1 MSIKNK
7 SFMKSRIFSI
17 LFFFG
22 CMLVTAQTGSLTGSV
37 TDSNSNES
45 LPGVNVV
52 VKNTTNGTNTDFN
65 GNFSL
70 SDVSSG
76 DVIVFS
82 YIGYKTFEYTVSSS
96 FNISISLEED
106 IEALEEVVLLGYV
119 SQKASN
125 ISGAVTTVDG
135 EAVAKLKPVRVE
147 DALQGQAGINVIASG
162 APGSKPTVLIR
173 GISSYSGNDPLVI
186 VDGINLT
193 LDDMASLDPNN
204 IESISVLKDAST
216 TALYGV
222 EGGNGVILIT
232 TKGGKRNQETQFSF
246 DSSYG
251 QQSVEKTIA
260 VLNASEYAAILNE
273 GSVASGGP
281 VIFNNLLGLGSGT
294 DWQKEVLR
302 TDAPII
308 QNNFSARGGSESTS
322 YYLAAGYTQ
331 QEGILYGQDK
341 SFFDR
346 LTFTSNLDVD
356 LTDKLTARAYNT
368 YTNEKGSGLG
378 DVLFNALNMSPTTPV
393 YNADGSFGISNTI
406 TQEVK
411 NPLAQISNSYNEN
424 NVNKITGKVELEY
437 EVLNDF
443 SITGR
448 LGYNY
453 VDIKN
458 KSFSPLVYYGA
469 GHNQTNA
476 LPDGSPIVSVDPAT
490 GESTQTHN
498 RVNEGSV
505 EYFRY
510 NFEVLGNY
518 SFSIDNEHN
527 FDVFAGFSMTK
538 NTGQGLYGSAVDVP
552 FNSWKFADI
561 SSATGTQEFQTTS
574 SWNSV
579 GRKISFMARAEYDY
593 NEKYLASFTLR
604 RDGSTSFGQNNK
616 FGYFP
621 SGSLGWV
628 ISNEDFF
635 ESSAVNFLKL
645 RASYGIVGND
655 NISPQFATI
664 STFPSYSFGNNI
676 VSGSTL
682 LAIPNLDVSWEN
694 QVQANIGLDLRMFD
708 SNVSVTVDYF
718 EKSTEDLLF
727 NPTLSLY
734 LGTPVYPSANIGSTE
749 TTGIDVTVGYSNDFS
764 DNISLSTSVS
774 FTSADNMV
782 TEIANGDKY
791 IWGAGYG
798 IPYKNLTQFRQ
809 GESPGIFWGYKT
821 DGIFQN
827 QGEVDAH
834 ATQPNAQPGDIRFV
848 DVNGDGVINADDR
861 TKIGD
866 PFADYTIGWNLNLNV
881 YNFDLSVFTY
891 GSFGNDVYRAYE
903 RNLNYTNK
911 FARVLDRWTGEGT
924 SNTEPRYAFVDGNN
938 NTRASDRYVE
948 DGSFIKIK
956 NVQLG
961 YNFNLS
967 ESSYFD
973 SVRLYLQGKNL
984 LTITDYTG
992 YDPEMSGGVLGSGI
1006 DRGNYPTPRIV
1017 SVGLN
1022 VKF

>member
-1 MSIKNK
+1 M
-7 SFMKSRIFSI
+7 
-17 LFFFG
+17 
-22 CMLVTAQTGSLTGSV
+22 TAQTGSLSGSV
-37 TDSNSNES
+37 TDANTNDA
-45 LPGVNVV
+45 LPGVNVI

-70 SDVSSG
+70 NDVKSG
-76 DVIVFS
+76 DVLVFS
-82 YIGYKTFEYTVSSS
+82 YIGYQTLEYTVSSS
-96 FNISISLEED
+96 FNVSISLEED
-106 IEALEEVVLLGYV
+106 VEALEEVVLLGYV

-135 EAVAKLKPVRVE
+135 ESVAKLKPVRVE

-251 QQSVEKTIA
+251 QQSVAKTIA
-260 VLNASEYAAILNE
+260 VLNATEYAAILNE

-281 VIFNNLLGLGSGT
+281 VIFDNLLGLGSGT

-308 QNNFSARGGSESTS
+308 QNNFSARGGSESVS
-322 YYLAAGYTQ
+322 YYLATGYTS
-331 QEGILYGQDK
+331 QEGILYGEDK

-346 LTFTSNLDVD
+346 FNFTTNVDVD
-356 LTDKLTARAYNT
+356 LTDKLTARVYNT
-368 YTNEKGSGLG
+368 YSNEKGSGLG

-393 YNADGSFGISNTI
+393 YDANGNFGISNTI

-411 NPLAQISNSYNEN
+411 NPLAQISNSYNES

-437 EVLNDF
+437 DVFKDF

-453 VDIKN
+453 VDIKD

-518 SFSIDNEHN
+518 SFSVDNEHN
-527 FDVFAGFSMTK
+527 FSVFAGFSMTK

-593 NEKYLASFTLR
+593 NEKYLASFTMR
-604 RDGSTSFGQNNK
+604 RDGSTSFGENNK

-621 SGSLGWV
+621 SASLGWV
-628 ISNEDFF
+628 MSNEDFF
-635 ESSAVNFLKL
+635 ESEAVNFFKV

-664 STFPSYSFGNNI
+664 STFPKYTFGDNI
-676 VSGSTL
+676 TAGSTL

-694 QVQANIGLDLRMFD
+694 QVQMNVGFDLRMFD
-708 SNVSVTVDYF
+708 SKVSLAFDYF

-734 LGTPVYPSANIGSTE
+734 LGTPVYPAANIGSTE
-749 TTGIDVTVGYSNDFS
+749 TTGIDINLGYSNDFS
-764 DNISLSTSVS
+764 DNVSLNTSVS
-774 FTSADNMV
+774 FTTADNMV

-798 IPYKNLTQFRQ
+798 IPYKNLTQFRE

-821 DGIFQN
+821 NGIFQN

-848 DVNGDGVINADDR
+848 DVDGNGVINADDR

-866 PFADYTIGWNLNLNV
+866 PFADFTLGWNLNLNV

-924 SNTEPRYAFVDGNN
+924 SNTEPRYSFVDGNN

-961 YNFNLS
+961 YNFDLN
-967 ESSYFD
+967 ESSAFD

>member
-1 MSIKNK
+1 M
-7 SFMKSRIFSI
+7 
-17 LFFFG
+17 
-22 CMLVTAQTGSLTGSV
+22 TAQTGSLSGSV
-37 TDSNSNES
+37 TDANTNDA
-45 LPGVNVV
+45 LPGVNVI

-70 SDVSSG
+70 NDVKSG
-76 DVIVFS
+76 DVLVFS
-82 YIGYKTFEYTVSSS
+82 YIGYQTLEYTVSSS
-96 FNISISLEED
+96 FNVSISLEED
-106 IEALEEVVLLGYV
+106 VEALEEVVLLGYV

-135 EAVAKLKPVRVE
+135 ESVAKLKPVRVE

-260 VLNASEYAAILNE
+260 VLNATEYAAILNE

-308 QNNFSARGGSESTS
+308 QNNFSARGGSESVS
-322 YYLAAGYTQ
+322 YYLATGYTS
-331 QEGILYGQDK
+331 QEGILYGEDK

-346 LTFTSNLDVD
+346 FNFTTNVDVD
-356 LTDKLTARAYNT
+356 LTDKLTARVYNT
-368 YTNEKGSGLG
+368 YSNEKGSGLG

-393 YNADGSFGISNTI
+393 YDANGNFGISNTI

-411 NPLAQISNSYNEN
+411 NPLAQISNSYNES

-437 EVLNDF
+437 DVFKDF

-453 VDIKN
+453 VDIKD

-518 SFSIDNEHN
+518 SFSVDNEHN
-527 FDVFAGFSMTK
+527 FSVFAGFSMTK

-593 NEKYLASFTLR
+593 NEKYLASFTMR
-604 RDGSTSFGQNNK
+604 RDGSTSFGENNK

-621 SGSLGWV
+621 SASLGWV
-628 ISNEDFF
+628 MSNEDFF
-635 ESSAVNFLKL
+635 ESEAVNFFKV

-664 STFPSYSFGNNI
+664 STFPKYTFGDNI
-676 VSGSTL
+676 TAGSTL

-694 QVQANIGLDLRMFD
+694 QVQMNVGFDLRMFD
-708 SNVSVTVDYF
+708 SKVSLAFDYF

-734 LGTPVYPSANIGSTE
+734 LGTPVYPAANIGSTE
-749 TTGIDVTVGYSNDFS
+749 TTGIDINLGYSNDFS
-764 DNISLSTSVS
+764 DNVSLNTSVS
-774 FTSADNMV
+774 FTTADNMV

-798 IPYKNLTQFRQ
+798 IPYKNLTQFRE

-821 DGIFQN
+821 NGIFQN

-848 DVNGDGVINADDR
+848 DVDGNGVINADDR

-866 PFADYTIGWNLNLNV
+866 PFADFTLGWNLNLNV

-924 SNTEPRYAFVDGNN
+924 SNTEPRYSFVDGNN

-961 YNFNLS
+961 YNFDLN
-967 ESSYFD
+967 ESSAFD

>member
-1 MSIKNK
+1 M
-7 SFMKSRIFSI
+7 
-17 LFFFG
+17 
-22 CMLVTAQTGSLTGSV
+22 TAQTGSLSGSV
-37 TDSNSNES
+37 TDANTNDA
-45 LPGVNVV
+45 LPGVNVI

-70 SDVSSG
+70 NDVKSG
-76 DVIVFS
+76 DVLVFS
-82 YIGYKTFEYTVSSS
+82 YIGYQTLEYTVSSS
-96 FNISISLEED
+96 FNVSISLEED
-106 IEALEEVVLLGYV
+106 VEALEEVVLLGYV

-135 EAVAKLKPVRVE
+135 ESVAKLKPVRVE

-260 VLNASEYAAILNE
+260 VLNATEYAAILNE
-273 GSVASGGP
+273 GSVASGGT

-308 QNNFSARGGSESTS
+308 QNNFSARGGSESVS
-322 YYLAAGYTQ
+322 YYLATGYTS
-331 QEGILYGQDK
+331 QEGILYGEDK

-346 LTFTSNLDVD
+346 FNFTTNVDVD
-356 LTDKLTARAYNT
+356 LTDKLTARVYNT
-368 YTNEKGSGLG
+368 YSNEKGSGLG

-393 YNADGSFGISNTI
+393 YDANGNFGISNTI

-411 NPLAQISNSYNEN
+411 NPLAQISNSYNES

-437 EVLNDF
+437 DVFKDF

-453 VDIKN
+453 VDIKD

-518 SFSIDNEHN
+518 SFSVDNEHN
-527 FDVFAGFSMTK
+527 FSVFAGFSMTK

-604 RDGSTSFGQNNK
+604 RDGSTSFGENNK

-621 SGSLGWV
+621 SASLGWV
-628 ISNEDFF
+628 MSNEDFF
-635 ESSAVNFLKL
+635 ESEAVNFFKV

-664 STFPSYSFGNNI
+664 STFPKYTFGDNI
-676 VSGSTL
+676 TAGSTL

-694 QVQANIGLDLRMFD
+694 QVQMNVGFDLRMFD
-708 SNVSVTVDYF
+708 SKVSLAFDYF

-734 LGTPVYPSANIGSTE
+734 LGTPVYPAANIGSTE
-749 TTGIDVTVGYSNDFS
+749 TTGIDINLGYSNDFS
-764 DNISLSTSVS
+764 DNVSLNTSVS
-774 FTSADNMV
+774 FTTADNMV

-798 IPYKNLTQFRQ
+798 IPYKNLTQFRE

-821 DGIFQN
+821 NGIFQN

-848 DVNGDGVINADDR
+848 DVDGNGVINADDR

-866 PFADYTIGWNLNLNV
+866 PFADFTLGWNLNLNV

-961 YNFNLS
+961 YNFDLN
-967 ESSYFD
+967 ESSAFD

>member
-1 MSIKNK
+1 M
-7 SFMKSRIFSI
+7 
-17 LFFFG
+17 
-22 CMLVTAQTGSLTGSV
+22 TAQTGSLSGSV
-37 TDSNSNES
+37 TDANTNDA
-45 LPGVNVV
+45 LPGVNVI

-70 SDVSSG
+70 NDVKSG
-76 DVIVFS
+76 DVLVFS
-82 YIGYKTFEYTVSSS
+82 YIGYQTLEYTVSSS
-96 FNISISLEED
+96 FNVSISLEED
-106 IEALEEVVLLGYV
+106 VEALEEVVLLGYV

-135 EAVAKLKPVRVE
+135 ESVAKLKPVRVE

-260 VLNASEYAAILNE
+260 VLNATEYAAILNE

-281 VIFNNLLGLGSGT
+281 VIFDNLLGLGSGT

-308 QNNFSARGGSESTS
+308 QNNFSARGGSESVS
-322 YYLAAGYTQ
+322 YYLATGYTS
-331 QEGILYGQDK
+331 QEGILYGEDK

-346 LTFTSNLDVD
+346 FNFTTNVDVD
-356 LTDKLTARAYNT
+356 LTNKLTARVYNT
-368 YTNEKGSGLG
+368 YSNEKGSGLG

-393 YNADGSFGISNTI
+393 YDANGNFGISNTI

-411 NPLAQISNSYNEN
+411 NPLAQISNSYNES

-437 EVLNDF
+437 DVFKDF

-453 VDIKN
+453 VDIKD

-518 SFSIDNEHN
+518 SFSVDNEHN
-527 FDVFAGFSMTK
+527 FSVFAGFSMTK

-604 RDGSTSFGQNNK
+604 RDGSTSFGENNK

-621 SGSLGWV
+621 SASLGWV
-628 ISNEDFF
+628 MSNEDFF
-635 ESSAVNFLKL
+635 ESEAVNFFKV

-664 STFPSYSFGNNI
+664 STFPKYTFGDNI
-676 VSGSTL
+676 TAGSTL

-694 QVQANIGLDLRMFD
+694 QVQMNVGFDLRMFD
-708 SNVSVTVDYF
+708 SKVSLAFDYF

-734 LGTPVYPSANIGSTE
+734 LGTPVYPAANIGSTE
-749 TTGIDVTVGYSNDFS
+749 TTGIDINLGYSNDFS
-764 DNISLSTSVS
+764 DNVSLNTSVS
-774 FTSADNMV
+774 FTTADNMV

-798 IPYKNLTQFRQ
+798 IPYKNLTQFRE

-821 DGIFQN
+821 NGIFQN

-848 DVNGDGVINADDR
+848 DVDGNGVINADDR

-866 PFADYTIGWNLNLNV
+866 PFADFTLGWNLNLNV

-961 YNFNLS
+961 YNFDLN
-967 ESSYFD
+967 ESSAFD

>member
-1 MSIKNK
+1 M
-7 SFMKSRIFSI
+7 
-17 LFFFG
+17 
-22 CMLVTAQTGSLTGSV
+22 TAQTGSLSGSV
-37 TDSNSNES
+37 TDANTNDA
-45 LPGVNVV
+45 LPGVNVI

-70 SDVSSG
+70 NDVKSG
-76 DVIVFS
+76 DVLVFS
-82 YIGYKTFEYTVSSS
+82 YIGYQTLEYTVSSS
-96 FNISISLEED
+96 FNVSISLEED
-106 IEALEEVVLLGYV
+106 VEALEEVVLLGYV

-135 EAVAKLKPVRVE
+135 ESVAKLKPVRVE

-232 TKGGKRNQETQFSF
+232 TKSGKRNQETQFSF

-260 VLNASEYAAILNE
+260 VLNATEYAAILNE

-281 VIFNNLLGLGSGT
+281 VIFDNLLGLGSGT

-308 QNNFSARGGSESTS
+308 QNNFSARGGSESVS
-322 YYLAAGYTQ
+322 YYLATGYTS
-331 QEGILYGQDK
+331 QEGILYGEDK

-346 LTFTSNLDVD
+346 FNFTTNVDVD
-356 LTDKLTARAYNT
+356 LTDKLTARVYNT
-368 YTNEKGSGLG
+368 YSNEKGSGLG

-393 YNADGSFGISNTI
+393 YDANGNFGISNTI

-411 NPLAQISNSYNEN
+411 NPLAQISNSYNES

-437 EVLNDF
+437 DVFKDF

-453 VDIKN
+453 VDIKD

-518 SFSIDNEHN
+518 SFSVDNEHN
-527 FDVFAGFSMTK
+527 FSVFAGFSMTK

-604 RDGSTSFGQNNK
+604 RDGSTSFGENNK

-621 SGSLGWV
+621 SASLGWV
-628 ISNEDFF
+628 MSNEDFF
-635 ESSAVNFLKL
+635 ESEAVNFFKV

-664 STFPSYSFGNNI
+664 STFPKYTFGDNI
-676 VSGSTL
+676 TAGSTL

-694 QVQANIGLDLRMFD
+694 QVQMNVGFDLRMFD
-708 SNVSVTVDYF
+708 SKVSLAFDYF

-734 LGTPVYPSANIGSTE
+734 LGTPVYPAANIGSTE
-749 TTGIDVTVGYSNDFS
+749 TTGIDINLGYSNDFS
-764 DNISLSTSVS
+764 DNVSLNTSVS
-774 FTSADNMV
+774 FTTADNMV

-798 IPYKNLTQFRQ
+798 IPYKNLTQFRE

-821 DGIFQN
+821 NGIFQN

-848 DVNGDGVINADDR
+848 DVDGNGVINADDR

-866 PFADYTIGWNLNLNV
+866 PFADFTLGWNLNLNV

-961 YNFNLS
+961 YNFDLN
-967 ESSYFD
+967 ESSAFD

>member
-1 MSIKNK
+1 M
-7 SFMKSRIFSI
+7 
-17 LFFFG
+17 
-22 CMLVTAQTGSLTGSV
+22 TAQTGSLSGSV
-37 TDSNSNES
+37 TDANTNDA
-45 LPGVNVV
+45 LPGVNVI

-70 SDVSSG
+70 NDVKSG
-76 DVIVFS
+76 DVLVFS
-82 YIGYKTFEYTVSSS
+82 YIGYQTLEYTVSSS
-96 FNISISLEED
+96 FNVSISLEED
-106 IEALEEVVLLGYV
+106 VEALEEVVLLGYV

-135 EAVAKLKPVRVE
+135 ESVAKLKPVRVE

-251 QQSVEKTIA
+251 QQSVAKTIA
-260 VLNASEYAAILNE
+260 VLNATEYAAILNE

-281 VIFNNLLGLGSGT
+281 VIFDNLLGLGSGT

-308 QNNFSARGGSESTS
+308 QNNFSARGGSESVS
-322 YYLAAGYTQ
+322 YYLATGYTS
-331 QEGILYGQDK
+331 QEGILYGEDK

-346 LTFTSNLDVD
+346 FNFTTNVDVD
-356 LTDKLTARAYNT
+356 LTDKLTARVYNT
-368 YTNEKGSGLG
+368 YSNEKGSGLG

-393 YNADGSFGISNTI
+393 YDANGNFGTSNTI

-411 NPLAQISNSYNEN
+411 NPLAQISNSYNES

-437 EVLNDF
+437 DVFKDF

-453 VDIKN
+453 VDIKD

-476 LPDGSPIVSVDPAT
+476 LADGSPIVSVDPAT

-518 SFSIDNEHN
+518 SFSVDNEHN
-527 FDVFAGFSMTK
+527 FSVFAGFSMTK

-593 NEKYLASFTLR
+593 NEKYLASFTMR
-604 RDGSTSFGQNNK
+604 RDGSTSFGENNK

-621 SGSLGWV
+621 SASLGWV
-628 ISNEDFF
+628 MSNEDFF
-635 ESSAVNFLKL
+635 ESEAVNFFKV

-664 STFPSYSFGNNI
+664 STFPKYTFGDNI
-676 VSGSTL
+676 TAGSTL

-694 QVQANIGLDLRMFD
+694 QVQMNVGFDLRMFD
-708 SNVSVTVDYF
+708 SKVSLAFDYF

-734 LGTPVYPSANIGSTE
+734 LGTPVYPAANIGSTE
-749 TTGIDVTVGYSNDFS
+749 TTGIDINLGYSNDFS
-764 DNISLSTSVS
+764 ENVSLNTSVS
-774 FTSADNMV
+774 FTTADNMV

-798 IPYKNLTQFRQ
+798 IPYKNLTQFRE

-821 DGIFQN
+821 NGIFQN

-834 ATQPNAQPGDIRFV
+834 ATQQNAQPGDIRFV
-848 DVNGDGVINADDR
+848 DVDGNGVINADDR

-866 PFADYTIGWNLNLNV
+866 PFADFTLGWNLNLNV

-961 YNFNLS
+961 YNFDLN
-967 ESSYFD
+967 ESSAFD

>member
-1 MSIKNK
+1 M
-7 SFMKSRIFSI
+7 
-17 LFFFG
+17 
-22 CMLVTAQTGSLTGSV
+22 TAQTGSLSGSV
-37 TDSNSNES
+37 TDANTNDA
-45 LPGVNVV
+45 LPGVNVI

-70 SDVSSG
+70 NDVKSG
-76 DVIVFS
+76 DVLVFS
-82 YIGYKTFEYTVSSS
+82 YIGYQTLEYTVSSS
-96 FNISISLEED
+96 FNVSISLDED
-106 IEALEEVVLLGYV
+106 VEALEEVVLLGYV

-135 EAVAKLKPVRVE
+135 ESVAKLKPVRVE

-260 VLNASEYAAILNE
+260 VLNATEYAAILNE

-281 VIFNNLLGLGSGT
+281 VIFDNLLGLGSGT

-308 QNNFSARGGSESTS
+308 QNNFSARGGSESVS
-322 YYLAAGYTQ
+322 YYLATGYTS
-331 QEGILYGQDK
+331 QEGILYGEDK

-346 LTFTSNLDVD
+346 FNFTTNVDVD
-356 LTDKLTARAYNT
+356 LTDKLTARVYNT
-368 YTNEKGSGLG
+368 YSNEKGSGLG

-393 YNADGSFGISNTI
+393 YDANGNFGISNTI

-411 NPLAQISNSYNEN
+411 NPLAQISNSYNES

-437 EVLNDF
+437 DVFKDF

-453 VDIKN
+453 VDIKD

-518 SFSIDNEHN
+518 SFSVDNEHN
-527 FDVFAGFSMTK
+527 FSVFAGFSMTK

-604 RDGSTSFGQNNK
+604 RDGSTSFGENNK

-621 SGSLGWV
+621 SASLGWV
-628 ISNEDFF
+628 MSNEDFF
-635 ESSAVNFLKL
+635 ESEAVNFFKV

-664 STFPSYSFGNNI
+664 STFPKYTFGDNI
-676 VSGSTL
+676 TAGSTL

-694 QVQANIGLDLRMFD
+694 QVQMNVGFDLRMFD
-708 SNVSVTVDYF
+708 SKVSLAFDYF

-734 LGTPVYPSANIGSTE
+734 LGTPVYPAANIGSTE
-749 TTGIDVTVGYSNDFS
+749 TTGIDINLGYSNDFS
-764 DNISLSTSVS
+764 DNVSLNTSVS
-774 FTSADNMV
+774 FTTADNMV

-798 IPYKNLTQFRQ
+798 IPYKNLTQFRE

-821 DGIFQN
+821 NGIFQN

-848 DVNGDGVINADDR
+848 DVDGNGVINADDR

-866 PFADYTIGWNLNLNV
+866 PFADFTLGWNLNLNV

-961 YNFNLS
+961 YNFDLN
-967 ESSYFD
+967 ESSAFD

>member
-1 MSIKNK
+1 M
-7 SFMKSRIFSI
+7 
-17 LFFFG
+17 
-22 CMLVTAQTGSLTGSV
+22 TAQTGSLSGSV
-37 TDSNSNES
+37 TDANTNDA
-45 LPGVNVV
+45 LPGVNVI

-70 SDVSSG
+70 NDVKSG
-76 DVIVFS
+76 DVLVFS
-82 YIGYKTFEYTVSSS
+82 YIGYQTLEYTVSSS
-96 FNISISLEED
+96 FNVSISLEED
-106 IEALEEVVLLGYV
+106 VEALEEVVLLGYV

-135 EAVAKLKPVRVE
+135 ESVAKLKPVRVE

-260 VLNASEYAAILNE
+260 VLNATEYAAILNE

-281 VIFNNLLGLGSGT
+281 VIFDNLLGLGSGT

-308 QNNFSARGGSESTS
+308 QNNFSARGGSESVS
-322 YYLAAGYTQ
+322 YYLATGYTS
-331 QEGILYGQDK
+331 QEGVLYGEDK

-346 LTFTSNLDVD
+346 FNFTTNVDVD
-356 LTDKLTARAYNT
+356 LTEKLTARVYNT
-368 YTNEKGSGLG
+368 YSNEKGSGLG

-393 YNADGSFGISNTI
+393 YDANGNFGISNTI

-411 NPLAQISNSYNEN
+411 NPLAQISNSYNES

-437 EVLNDF
+437 DVFKDF

-453 VDIKN
+453 VDIKD

-518 SFSIDNEHN
+518 SFSVDNEHN
-527 FDVFAGFSMTK
+527 FSVFAGFSMTK

-593 NEKYLASFTLR
+593 NEKYLASFTMR
-604 RDGSTSFGQNNK
+604 RDGSTSFGENNK

-621 SGSLGWV
+621 SASLGWV
-628 ISNEDFF
+628 MSNEDFF
-635 ESSAVNFLKL
+635 ESEAVNFFKV

-664 STFPSYSFGNNI
+664 STFPKYTFGDNI
-676 VSGSTL
+676 TAGSTL

-694 QVQANIGLDLRMFD
+694 QVQMNVGFDLRMFD
-708 SNVSVTVDYF
+708 SKVSLAFDYF

-734 LGTPVYPSANIGSTE
+734 LGTPVYPAANIGSTE
-749 TTGIDVTVGYSNDFS
+749 TTGIDINLGYSNDFS
-764 DNISLSTSVS
+764 DNVSLSTSVS
-774 FTSADNMV
+774 FTTADNMV

-798 IPYKNLTQFRQ
+798 IPYKNLTQFRE

-821 DGIFQN
+821 NGIFQN

-848 DVNGDGVINADDR
+848 DVDGNGVINADDR

-866 PFADYTIGWNLNLNV
+866 PFADFTLGWNLNLNV

-924 SNTEPRYAFVDGNN
+924 SNTEPRYSFVDGNN

-961 YNFNLS
+961 YNFDLN
-967 ESSYFD
+967 ESSAFD

>member
-1 MSIKNK
+1 M
-7 SFMKSRIFSI
+7 
-17 LFFFG
+17 
-22 CMLVTAQTGSLTGSV
+22 TAQTGSLSGSV
-37 TDSNSNES
+37 TDANTNDA
-45 LPGVNVV
+45 LPGVNVI

-70 SDVSSG
+70 NDVKSG
-76 DVIVFS
+76 DVLVFS
-82 YIGYKTFEYTVSSS
+82 YIGYQTLEYTVSSS
-96 FNISISLEED
+96 FNVSISLEED
-106 IEALEEVVLLGYV
+106 VEALEEVVLLGYV

-135 EAVAKLKPVRVE
+135 ESVAKLKPVRVE

-260 VLNASEYAAILNE
+260 VLNATEYAAILNE

-281 VIFNNLLGLGSGT
+281 VIFDNLLGLGSGT

-308 QNNFSARGGSESTS
+308 QNNFSARGGSESVS
-322 YYLAAGYTQ
+322 YYLATGYTS
-331 QEGILYGQDK
+331 QEGILYGEDK

-346 LTFTSNLDVD
+346 FNFTTNVDVD
-356 LTDKLTARAYNT
+356 LTDKLTARVYNT
-368 YTNEKGSGLG
+368 YSNEKGSGLG

-393 YNADGSFGISNTI
+393 YDANGNFGISNTI

-411 NPLAQISNSYNEN
+411 NPLAQISNSYNES

-437 EVLNDF
+437 DVFKDF

-453 VDIKN
+453 VDIKD

-518 SFSIDNEHN
+518 SFSVDNEHN
-527 FDVFAGFSMTK
+527 FSVFAGFSMTK

-593 NEKYLASFTLR
+593 NEKYLASFTMR
-604 RDGSTSFGQNNK
+604 RDGSTSFGENNK

-621 SGSLGWV
+621 SASLGWV
-628 ISNEDFF
+628 MSNEDFF
-635 ESSAVNFLKL
+635 ESEAVNFFKV

-664 STFPSYSFGNNI
+664 STFPKYTFGDNI
-676 VSGSTL
+676 TAGSTL

-694 QVQANIGLDLRMFD
+694 QVQMNVGFDLRMFD
-708 SNVSVTVDYF
+708 SKVSLAFDYF

-734 LGTPVYPSANIGSTE
+734 LGTPVYPAANIGSTE
-749 TTGIDVTVGYSNDFS
+749 TTGIDINLGYSNDFS
-764 DNISLSTSVS
+764 DNVSLNTSVS
-774 FTSADNMV
+774 FTTADNMV

-798 IPYKNLTQFRQ
+798 IPYKNLTQFRE

-821 DGIFQN
+821 NGIFQN

-848 DVNGDGVINADDR
+848 DVDGNGVINADDR

-866 PFADYTIGWNLNLNV
+866 PFADFTLGWNLNLNV

>member
-1 MSIKNK
+1 M
-7 SFMKSRIFSI
+7 
-17 LFFFG
+17 
-22 CMLVTAQTGSLTGSV
+22 TAQSGSFSGSV
-37 TDSNSNES
+37 SDSNSNEK
-45 LPGVNVV
+45 LPGVNVI

-70 SDVSSG
+70 DGVSSG

-82 YIGYKTFEYTVSSS
+82 YVGYKTLEFTVSSS
-96 FNISISLEED
+96 FNVSISLVED
-106 IEALEEVVLLGYV
+106 VEALEEVVLLGYV

-135 EAVAKLKPVRVE
+135 ESVEKLKPVRVE
-147 DALQGQAGINVIASG
+147 DALQGQSGINVISSG

-193 LDDMASLDPNN
+193 LDDMASLDPSN
-204 IESISVLKDAST
+204 IESISILKDAST

-222 EGGNGVILIT
+222 EGGNGVVLIT
-232 TKGGKRNQETQFSF
+232 TKSGKRNQETQFSF

-260 VLNASEYAAILNE
+260 VLNATEYAAILNE

-281 VIFNNLLGLGSGT
+281 AIFTNIDLGVGT

-302 TDAPII
+302 TDAPIVV
-308 QNNFSARGGSESTS
+308 NNFSARGGSETVS
-322 YYLAAGYTQ
+322 YFLGTGYTT
-331 QEGILYGQDK
+331 QEGVLYGEDK
-341 SFFDR
+341 SFFNR
-346 LTFTSNLDVD
+346 LNFTVNIDAD
-356 LTDKLTARAYNT
+356 LSPKLTARVYNT
-368 YTNEKGSGLG
+368 YSNEKSSGLG
-378 DVLFNALNMSPTTPV
+378 DVLFNALNMSPTTPIFD
-393 YNADGSFGISNTI
+393 ADGNYGISTTI

-411 NPLAQISNSYNEN
+411 NPLAQISNTYNEGN
-424 NVNKITGKVELEY
+424 TNKITGKLELEY
-437 EVLNDF
+437 DVFNDF
-443 SITGR
+443 SITTR

-453 VDIKN
+453 VDVKG
-458 KSFSPLVYYGA
+458 KSFNPLVYYGA
-469 GHNQTNA
+469 GHNQTNSLA
-476 LPDGSPIVSVDPAT
+476 DGSPIVTVDSET
-490 GESTQTHN
+490 GETSSTHN
-498 RVNEGSV
+498 RVNESSV

-518 SFSIDNEHN
+518 SFAINNEHN
-527 FDVFAGFSMTK
+527 FNVFAGFSMTK
-538 NTGQGLYGSAVDVP
+538 NTGEGLYGSAVDVP
-552 FNSWKFADI
+552 FNSWDFADI
-561 SSATGTQEFQTTS
+561 SAATGTEELQTTQ

-579 GRKISFMARAEYDY
+579 GRKISAMARVEYDY

-621 SGSLGWV
+621 SASLGWV
-628 ISNEDFF
+628 LSNEDYFN
-635 ESSAVNFLKL
+635 SSSIDFLKL

-655 NISPQFATI
+655 NITPQFATI
-664 STFPSYSFGNNI
+664 STFPKYTFGNTI
-676 VSGSTL
+676 TAGSTL
-682 LAIPNLDVSWEN
+682 YAIPNLDVSWEN
-694 QVQANIGLDLRMFD
+694 QVQTNVGLDLRMFD
-708 SNVSVTVDYF
+708 SSLSLTVDYF

-734 LGTPVYPSANIGSTE
+734 LGTPVYPTANIGSTE
-749 TTGIDVTVGYSNDFS
+749 TTGFDISLGYSDDFG
-764 DNISLSTSVS
+764 DNVS
-774 FTSADNMV
+774 FGTSISFTTADNMV

-798 IPYKNLTQFRQ
+798 IPYKNLTQFRE

-827 QGEVDAH
+827 YSEISAH

-848 DVNGDGVINADDR
+848 DVDGNGLIDSNDR

-881 YNFDLSVFTY
+881 YNFDLNVFTY

-903 RNLNYTNK
+903 RNLSYTNK

-924 SNTEPRYAFVDGNN
+924 SNTEPRYSFVDGNN

-948 DGSFIKIK
+948 DGSFVKIK

-984 LTITDYTG
+984 FTFTDYSG

-1006 DRGNYPTPRIV
+1006 DYGNYPTPRIV

>member
-1 MSIKNK
+1 M
-7 SFMKSRIFSI
+7 
-17 LFFFG
+17 
-22 CMLVTAQTGSLTGSV
+22 TAQTGSLSGSV
-37 TDSNSNES
+37 TDANTNDA
-45 LPGVNVV
+45 LPGVNVI

-70 SDVSSG
+70 NDVKSG
-76 DVIVFS
+76 DVLVFS
-82 YIGYKTFEYTVSSS
+82 YIGYQTLEYTVSSS
-96 FNISISLEED
+96 FNVSISLEED
-106 IEALEEVVLLGYV
+106 VEALEEVVLLGYV

-135 EAVAKLKPVRVE
+135 ESVAKLKPVRVE

-260 VLNASEYAAILNE
+260 VLNATEYAAILNE

-281 VIFNNLLGLGSGT
+281 VIFDNLLGLGSGT

-308 QNNFSARGGSESTS
+308 QNNFSARGGSESVS
-322 YYLAAGYTQ
+322 YYLATGYTS
-331 QEGILYGQDK
+331 QEGILYGEDK

-346 LTFTSNLDVD
+346 FNFTTNVDID
-356 LTDKLTARAYNT
+356 LTDKLTARVYNT
-368 YTNEKGSGLG
+368 YSNEKGSGLG

-393 YNADGSFGISNTI
+393 YDANGNFGISNTI

-411 NPLAQISNSYNEN
+411 NPLAQISNSYNES

-437 EVLNDF
+437 DVFKDF

-453 VDIKN
+453 VDIKD

-518 SFSIDNEHN
+518 SFSVDNEHN
-527 FDVFAGFSMTK
+527 FSVFAGFSMTK

-604 RDGSTSFGQNNK
+604 RDGSTSFGENNK

-621 SGSLGWV
+621 SASLGWV
-628 ISNEDFF
+628 MSNEDFF
-635 ESSAVNFLKL
+635 ESEAVNFFKV

-664 STFPSYSFGNNI
+664 STFPKYTFGDNI
-676 VSGSTL
+676 TAGSTL

-694 QVQANIGLDLRMFD
+694 QVQMNVGFDLRMFD
-708 SNVSVTVDYF
+708 SKVSLAFDYF

-734 LGTPVYPSANIGSTE
+734 LGTPVYPAANIGSTE
-749 TTGIDVTVGYSNDFS
+749 TTGIDINLGYSNDFS
-764 DNISLSTSVS
+764 DNVSLNTSVS
-774 FTSADNMV
+774 FTTADNMV

-798 IPYKNLTQFRQ
+798 IPYKNLTQFRE

-821 DGIFQN
+821 NGIFQN

-848 DVNGDGVINADDR
+848 DVDGNGVINADDR

-866 PFADYTIGWNLNLNV
+866 PFADFTLGWNLNLNV

-961 YNFNLS
+961 YNFDLN
-967 ESSYFD
+967 ESSAFD

>member
-1 MSIKNK
+1 M
-7 SFMKSRIFSI
+7 
-17 LFFFG
+17 
-22 CMLVTAQTGSLTGSV
+22 TAQTGSLSGSV
-37 TDSNSNES
+37 TDANTNDA
-45 LPGVNVV
+45 LPGVNVI

-70 SDVSSG
+70 NDVKSG
-76 DVIVFS
+76 DVLVFS
-82 YIGYKTFEYTVSSS
+82 YIGYQTLEYTVSSS
-96 FNISISLEED
+96 FNVSISLEED
-106 IEALEEVVLLGYV
+106 VEALEEVVLLGYV

-135 EAVAKLKPVRVE
+135 ESVAKLKPVRVE

-260 VLNASEYAAILNE
+260 VLNATEYAAILNE

-281 VIFNNLLGLGSGT
+281 VIFDNLLGLGSGT

-308 QNNFSARGGSESTS
+308 QNNFSARGGSESVS
-322 YYLAAGYTQ
+322 YYLATGYTS
-331 QEGILYGQDK
+331 QEGILYGEDK

-346 LTFTSNLDVD
+346 FNFTTNVDVD
-356 LTDKLTARAYNT
+356 LTDKLTARVYNT
-368 YTNEKGSGLG
+368 YSNEKGSGLG

-393 YNADGSFGISNTI
+393 YDANGNFGISNTI

-411 NPLAQISNSYNEN
+411 NPLAQISNSYNES

-437 EVLNDF
+437 DVFKDF

-453 VDIKN
+453 VDIKD

-518 SFSIDNEHN
+518 SFSVDNEHN
-527 FDVFAGFSMTK
+527 FSVFAGFSMTK

-604 RDGSTSFGQNNK
+604 RDGSTSFGENNK

-621 SGSLGWV
+621 SASLGWV
-628 ISNEDFF
+628 MSNEDFF
-635 ESSAVNFLKL
+635 ESEAVNFFKV

-664 STFPSYSFGNNI
+664 STFPKYTFGDNI
-676 VSGSTL
+676 TAGSTL

-694 QVQANIGLDLRMFD
+694 QVQMNVGFDLRMFD
-708 SNVSVTVDYF
+708 SKVSLAFDYF

-734 LGTPVYPSANIGSTE
+734 LGTPVYPAANIGSTE
-749 TTGIDVTVGYSNDFS
+749 TTGIDINLGYSNDFS
-764 DNISLSTSVS
+764 DNVSLNTSVS
-774 FTSADNMV
+774 FTTADNMV

-798 IPYKNLTQFRQ
+798 IPYKNLTQFRE

-821 DGIFQN
+821 NGIFQN

-848 DVNGDGVINADDR
+848 DVDGNGVINADDR

-866 PFADYTIGWNLNLNV
+866 PFADFTLGWNLNLNV

-924 SNTEPRYAFVDGNN
+924 SNTEPRYSFVDGNN

-961 YNFNLS
+961 YNFDLN
-967 ESSYFD
+967 ESSAFD

>member
-1 MSIKNK
+1 M
-7 SFMKSRIFSI
+7 
-17 LFFFG
+17 
-22 CMLVTAQTGSLTGSV
+22 TAQTGSLSGSV
-37 TDSNSNES
+37 TDANTNDA
-45 LPGVNVV
+45 LPGVNVI

-70 SDVSSG
+70 NDVKSG
-76 DVIVFS
+76 DVLVFS
-82 YIGYKTFEYTVSSS
+82 YIGYQTLEYTVSSS
-96 FNISISLEED
+96 FNVSISLEED
-106 IEALEEVVLLGYV
+106 VEALEEVVLLGYV

-135 EAVAKLKPVRVE
+135 ESVAKLKPVRVE

-260 VLNASEYAAILNE
+260 VLNATEYAAILNE

-281 VIFNNLLGLGSGT
+281 VIFDNLLGLGSGT

-308 QNNFSARGGSESTS
+308 QNNFSARGGSESVS
-322 YYLAAGYTQ
+322 YYLATGYTS
-331 QEGILYGQDK
+331 QEGILYGEDK

-346 LTFTSNLDVD
+346 FNFTTNVDVD
-356 LTDKLTARAYNT
+356 LTDKLTARVYNT
-368 YTNEKGSGLG
+368 YSNEKGSGLG

-393 YNADGSFGISNTI
+393 YDANGNFGISNTI

-411 NPLAQISNSYNEN
+411 NPLAQISNSYNES

-437 EVLNDF
+437 DVFKDF

-453 VDIKN
+453 VDIKD

-518 SFSIDNEHN
+518 SFSVDNEHN
-527 FDVFAGFSMTK
+527 FSVFAGFSMTK

-593 NEKYLASFTLR
+593 NEKYLASFTMR
-604 RDGSTSFGQNNK
+604 RDGSTSFGENNK

-621 SGSLGWV
+621 SASLGWV
-628 ISNEDFF
+628 MSNEDFF
-635 ESSAVNFLKL
+635 ESEAVNFFKV

-664 STFPSYSFGNNI
+664 STFPKYTFGDNI
-676 VSGSTL
+676 TAGSTL

-694 QVQANIGLDLRMFD
+694 QVQMNVGFDLRMFD
-708 SNVSVTVDYF
+708 SKVSLAFDYF

-734 LGTPVYPSANIGSTE
+734 LGTPVYPAANIGSTE
-749 TTGIDVTVGYSNDFS
+749 TTGIDINLGYSNDFS
-764 DNISLSTSVS
+764 DNVSLSTSVS
-774 FTSADNMV
+774 FTTADNMV

-798 IPYKNLTQFRQ
+798 IPYKNLTQFRE

-821 DGIFQN
+821 NGIFQN

-848 DVNGDGVINADDR
+848 DVDGNGVINADDR

-866 PFADYTIGWNLNLNV
+866 PFADFTLGWNLNLNV

-924 SNTEPRYAFVDGNN
+924 SNTEPRYSFVDGNN

-961 YNFNLS
+961 YNFDLN
-967 ESSYFD
+967 ESSAFD

>member
-1 MSIKNK
+1 M
-7 SFMKSRIFSI
+7 
-17 LFFFG
+17 
-22 CMLVTAQTGSLTGSV
+22 TAQTGSLSGSV
-37 TDSNSNES
+37 TDANTNDA
-45 LPGVNVV
+45 LPGVNVI

-70 SDVSSG
+70 NDVKSG
-76 DVIVFS
+76 DVLVFS
-82 YIGYKTFEYTVSSS
+82 YIGYQTLEYTVSSS
-96 FNISISLEED
+96 FNVSISLEED
-106 IEALEEVVLLGYV
+106 VEALEEVVLLGYV

-135 EAVAKLKPVRVE
+135 ESVAKLKPVRVE

-173 GISSYSGNDPLVI
+173 GISSYTGNDPLVI

-232 TKGGKRNQETQFSF
+232 TKSGKRNQETQFSF

-260 VLNASEYAAILNE
+260 VLNATEYAAILNE

-308 QNNFSARGGSESTS
+308 QNNFSARGGSESVS
-322 YYLAAGYTQ
+322 YYLATGYTS
-331 QEGILYGQDK
+331 QEGILYGEDK

-346 LTFTSNLDVD
+346 FNFTTNVDVD
-356 LTDKLTARAYNT
+356 LTDKLTARVYNT
-368 YTNEKGSGLG
+368 YSNEKGSGLG

-393 YNADGSFGISNTI
+393 YDANGNFGTSNTI

-411 NPLAQISNSYNEN
+411 NPLAQISNSYNES

-437 EVLNDF
+437 DVFKDF

-453 VDIKN
+453 VDIKD

-476 LPDGSPIVSVDPAT
+476 LADGSPIVSVDPAT

-518 SFSIDNEHN
+518 SFSVDNEHN
-527 FDVFAGFSMTK
+527 FSVFAGFSMTK

-604 RDGSTSFGQNNK
+604 RDGSTSFGENNK

-621 SGSLGWV
+621 SASLGWV
-628 ISNEDFF
+628 MSNEDFF
-635 ESSAVNFLKL
+635 ESEAVNFFKV

-664 STFPSYSFGNNI
+664 STFPKYTFGDNI
-676 VSGSTL
+676 TAGSTL

-694 QVQANIGLDLRMFD
+694 QVQMNVGFDLRMFD
-708 SNVSVTVDYF
+708 SKVSLAFDYF

-734 LGTPVYPSANIGSTE
+734 LGTPVYPAANIGSTE
-749 TTGIDVTVGYSNDFS
+749 TTGIDINLGYSNDFS
-764 DNISLSTSVS
+764 DNVSLNTSVS
-774 FTSADNMV
+774 FTTADNMV

-798 IPYKNLTQFRQ
+798 IPYKNLTQFRE

-821 DGIFQN
+821 NGIFQN

-848 DVNGDGVINADDR
+848 DVDGNGVINADDR

-866 PFADYTIGWNLNLNV
+866 PFADFTLGWNLNLNV

-961 YNFNLS
+961 YNFDLN
-967 ESSYFD
+967 ESSAFD

>member
-1 MSIKNK
+1 M
-7 SFMKSRIFSI
+7 
-17 LFFFG
+17 
-22 CMLVTAQTGSLTGSV
+22 TAQTGSLSGSV
-37 TDSNSNES
+37 TDANTNDA
-45 LPGVNVV
+45 LPGVNVI

-70 SDVSSG
+70 NDVKSG
-76 DVIVFS
+76 DVLVFS
-82 YIGYKTFEYTVSSS
+82 YIGYQTLEYTVSSS
-96 FNISISLEED
+96 FNVSISLEED
-106 IEALEEVVLLGYV
+106 VEALEEVVLLGYV

-135 EAVAKLKPVRVE
+135 ESVAKLKPVRVE

-260 VLNASEYAAILNE
+260 VLNATEYAAILNE

-281 VIFNNLLGLGSGT
+281 VIFDNLLGLGSGT

-308 QNNFSARGGSESTS
+308 QNNFSARGGSESVS
-322 YYLAAGYTQ
+322 YYLATGYTS
-331 QEGILYGQDK
+331 QEGILYGEDK

-346 LTFTSNLDVD
+346 FNFTTNVDVD
-356 LTDKLTARAYNT
+356 LTDKLTARVYNT
-368 YTNEKGSGLG
+368 YSNEKGSGLG

-393 YNADGSFGISNTI
+393 FDANGNFGISNTI

-411 NPLAQISNSYNEN
+411 NPLAQISNSYNES

-437 EVLNDF
+437 DVFKDF

-453 VDIKN
+453 VDIKD

-518 SFSIDNEHN
+518 SFSVDNEHN
-527 FDVFAGFSMTK
+527 FSVFAGFSMTK

-604 RDGSTSFGQNNK
+604 RDGSTSFGENNK

-621 SGSLGWV
+621 SASLGWV
-628 ISNEDFF
+628 MSNEDFF
-635 ESSAVNFLKL
+635 ESEAVNFFKV

-664 STFPSYSFGNNI
+664 STFPKYTFGDNI
-676 VSGSTL
+676 TAGSTL

-694 QVQANIGLDLRMFD
+694 QVQMNVGFDLRMFD
-708 SNVSVTVDYF
+708 SKVSLAFDYF

-734 LGTPVYPSANIGSTE
+734 LGTPVYPAANIGSTE
-749 TTGIDVTVGYSNDFS
+749 TTGIDINLGYSNDFS
-764 DNISLSTSVS
+764 DNVSLNTSVS
-774 FTSADNMV
+774 FTTADNMV

-798 IPYKNLTQFRQ
+798 IPYKNLTQFRE

-821 DGIFQN
+821 NGIFQN

-848 DVNGDGVINADDR
+848 DVDGNGVINADDR

-866 PFADYTIGWNLNLNV
+866 PFADFTLGWNLNLNV

-924 SNTEPRYAFVDGNN
+924 SNTEPRYSFVDGNN

-961 YNFNLS
+961 YNFDLN
-967 ESSYFD
+967 ESSAFD

>member
-1 MSIKNK
+1 M
-7 SFMKSRIFSI
+7 
-17 LFFFG
+17 
-22 CMLVTAQTGSLTGSV
+22 TAQTGSLSGSV
-37 TDSNSNES
+37 TDANTNDA
-45 LPGVNVV
+45 LPGVNVI

-70 SDVSSG
+70 NDVKSG
-76 DVIVFS
+76 DVLVFS
-82 YIGYKTFEYTVSSS
+82 YIGYQTLEYTVSSS
-96 FNISISLEED
+96 FNVSISLEED
-106 IEALEEVVLLGYV
+106 VEALEEVVLLGYV

-135 EAVAKLKPVRVE
+135 ESVAKLKPVRVE

-260 VLNASEYAAILNE
+260 VLNATEYAAILNE

-281 VIFNNLLGLGSGT
+281 VIFDNLLGLGSGT

-308 QNNFSARGGSESTS
+308 QNNFSARGGSESVS
-322 YYLAAGYTQ
+322 YYLATGYTS
-331 QEGILYGQDK
+331 QEGILYGEDK

-346 LTFTSNLDVD
+346 FNFTTNVDVD
-356 LTDKLTARAYNT
+356 LTDKLTARVYNT
-368 YTNEKGSGLG
+368 YSNEKGSGLG

-393 YNADGSFGISNTI
+393 YDANGNFGISNTI

-411 NPLAQISNSYNEN
+411 NPLAQISNSYNES

-437 EVLNDF
+437 DVFKDF

-453 VDIKN
+453 VDIKD

-518 SFSIDNEHN
+518 SFSVDNEHN
-527 FDVFAGFSMTK
+527 FSVFAGFSMTK

-593 NEKYLASFTLR
+593 NEKYLASFTMR
-604 RDGSTSFGQNNK
+604 RDGSTSFGENNK

-621 SGSLGWV
+621 SASLGWV
-628 ISNEDFF
+628 MSNEDFF
-635 ESSAVNFLKL
+635 ESEAVNFFKV

-664 STFPSYSFGNNI
+664 STFPKYTFGDNI
-676 VSGSTL
+676 TAGSTL

-694 QVQANIGLDLRMFD
+694 QVQMNVGFDLRMFD
-708 SNVSVTVDYF
+708 SKVSLAFDYF

-734 LGTPVYPSANIGSTE
+734 LGTPVYPAANIGSTE
-749 TTGIDVTVGYSNDFS
+749 TTGIDINLGYSNDFS
-764 DNISLSTSVS
+764 DNVSLNTSVS
-774 FTSADNMV
+774 FTTADNMV

-798 IPYKNLTQFRQ
+798 IPYKNLTQFRE

-821 DGIFQN
+821 NGIFQN

-848 DVNGDGVINADDR
+848 DVDGNGVINADDR

-866 PFADYTIGWNLNLNV
+866 PFADFTLGWNLNLNV

-924 SNTEPRYAFVDGNN
+924 SNTEPRYSFVDGNN

-948 DGSFIKIK
+948 DGSFIKVK

-961 YNFNLS
+961 YNFDLN
-967 ESSYFD
+967 ESSAFD

>member
-1 MSIKNK
+1 M
-7 SFMKSRIFSI
+7 
-17 LFFFG
+17 
-22 CMLVTAQTGSLTGSV
+22 TAQTGSLSGSV
-37 TDSNSNES
+37 TDANTNDA
-45 LPGVNVV
+45 LPGVNVI

-70 SDVSSG
+70 NDVKSG
-76 DVIVFS
+76 DVLVFS
-82 YIGYKTFEYTVSSS
+82 YIGYQTLEYTVSSS
-96 FNISISLEED
+96 FNVSISLDED
-106 IEALEEVVLLGYV
+106 VEALEEVVLLGYV

-135 EAVAKLKPVRVE
+135 ESVAKLKPVRVE

-260 VLNASEYAAILNE
+260 VLNATEYAAILNE

-281 VIFNNLLGLGSGT
+281 VIFDNLLGLGSGT

-308 QNNFSARGGSESTS
+308 QNNFSARGGSESVS
-322 YYLAAGYTQ
+322 YYLATGYTS
-331 QEGILYGQDK
+331 QEGILYGEDK

-346 LTFTSNLDVD
+346 FNFTTNVDVD
-356 LTDKLTARAYNT
+356 LTDKLTARVYNT
-368 YTNEKGSGLG
+368 YSNEKGSGLG

-393 YNADGSFGISNTI
+393 YDANGNFGISNTI

-411 NPLAQISNSYNEN
+411 NPLAQISNSYNES

-437 EVLNDF
+437 DVFKDF

-453 VDIKN
+453 VDIKD

-518 SFSIDNEHN
+518 SFSVNNEHN
-527 FDVFAGFSMTK
+527 FSVFAGFSMTK

-579 GRKISFMARAEYDY
+579 GRKISFMTRAEYDY

-604 RDGSTSFGQNNK
+604 RDGSTSFGENNK

-621 SGSLGWV
+621 SASLGWV
-628 ISNEDFF
+628 MSNEDFF
-635 ESSAVNFLKL
+635 ESEAVNFFKV

-664 STFPSYSFGNNI
+664 STFPKYTFGDNI
-676 VSGSTL
+676 TAGSTL

-694 QVQANIGLDLRMFD
+694 QVQMNVGFDLRMFD
-708 SNVSVTVDYF
+708 SKVSLAFDYF

-734 LGTPVYPSANIGSTE
+734 LGTPVYPAANIGSTE
-749 TTGIDVTVGYSNDFS
+749 TTGIDINLGYSNDFS
-764 DNISLSTSVS
+764 DNVSLNTSVS
-774 FTSADNMV
+774 FTTADNMV

-798 IPYKNLTQFRQ
+798 IPYKNLTQFRE

-821 DGIFQN
+821 NGIFQN

-848 DVNGDGVINADDR
+848 DVDGNGVINADDR

-866 PFADYTIGWNLNLNV
+866 PFADFTLGWNLNLNV

-961 YNFNLS
+961 YNFDLN
-967 ESSYFD
+967 ESSAFD

>member
-1 MSIKNK
+1 M
-7 SFMKSRIFSI
+7 
-17 LFFFG
+17 
-22 CMLVTAQTGSLTGSV
+22 TAQTGSLSGSV
-37 TDSNSNES
+37 TDANTNDA
-45 LPGVNVV
+45 LPGVNVI

-70 SDVSSG
+70 NDVKSG
-76 DVIVFS
+76 DVLVFS
-82 YIGYKTFEYTVSSS
+82 YIGYQTFEYTVSSS
-96 FNISISLEED
+96 FNVSISLEED
-106 IEALEEVVLLGYV
+106 VEALEEVVLLGYV

-135 EAVAKLKPVRVE
+135 ESVAKLKPVRVE

-260 VLNASEYAAILNE
+260 VLNATEYAAILNE

-281 VIFNNLLGLGSGT
+281 VIFDNLLGLGSGT

-308 QNNFSARGGSESTS
+308 QNNFSARGGSESVS
-322 YYLAAGYTQ
+322 YYLATGYTS
-331 QEGILYGQDK
+331 QEGILYGEDK

-346 LTFTSNLDVD
+346 FNFTTNVDVD
-356 LTDKLTARAYNT
+356 LTDKLTARVYNT
-368 YTNEKGSGLG
+368 YSNEKGSGLG

-393 YNADGSFGISNTI
+393 YDANGNFGISNTI

-411 NPLAQISNSYNEN
+411 NPLAQISNSYNES

-437 EVLNDF
+437 DVFKDF

-453 VDIKN
+453 VDIKD

-518 SFSIDNEHN
+518 SFSVDNEHN
-527 FDVFAGFSMTK
+527 FSVFAGFSMTK

-593 NEKYLASFTLR
+593 NEKYLASFTMR
-604 RDGSTSFGQNNK
+604 RDGSTSFGENNK

-621 SGSLGWV
+621 SASLGWV
-628 ISNEDFF
+628 MSNEDFF
-635 ESSAVNFLKL
+635 ESEAVNFFKV

-664 STFPSYSFGNNI
+664 STFPKYTFGDNI
-676 VSGSTL
+676 TAGSTL

-694 QVQANIGLDLRMFD
+694 QVQMNVGFDLRMFD
-708 SNVSVTVDYF
+708 SKVSLAFDYF

-734 LGTPVYPSANIGSTE
+734 LGTPVYPAANIGSTE
-749 TTGIDVTVGYSNDFS
+749 TTGIDINLGYSNDFS
-764 DNISLSTSVS
+764 DNVSLNTSVS
-774 FTSADNMV
+774 FTTADNMV

-798 IPYKNLTQFRQ
+798 IPYKNLTQFRE

-821 DGIFQN
+821 NGIFQN

-848 DVNGDGVINADDR
+848 DVDGNGVINADDR

-866 PFADYTIGWNLNLNV
+866 PFADFTLGWNLNLNV

-961 YNFNLS
+961 YNFDLN
-967 ESSYFD
+967 ESSAFD

>member
-1 MSIKNK
+1 M
-7 SFMKSRIFSI
+7 
-17 LFFFG
+17 
-22 CMLVTAQTGSLTGSV
+22 TAQTGSLSGSV
-37 TDSNSNES
+37 TDANTNDA
-45 LPGVNVV
+45 LPGVNVI

-70 SDVSSG
+70 NDVKSG
-76 DVIVFS
+76 DVLVFS
-82 YIGYKTFEYTVSSS
+82 YIGYQTLEYTVSSS
-96 FNISISLEED
+96 FNVSISLEED
-106 IEALEEVVLLGYV
+106 VEALEEVVLLGYV

-135 EAVAKLKPVRVE
+135 ESVAKLKPVRVE
-147 DALQGQAGINVIASG
+147 DALQGQAGINVISSG

-260 VLNASEYAAILNE
+260 VLNATEYAAILNE

-281 VIFNNLLGLGSGT
+281 VIFDNLLGLGSGT

-308 QNNFSARGGSESTS
+308 QNNFSARGGSESVS
-322 YYLAAGYTQ
+322 YYLATGYTS
-331 QEGILYGQDK
+331 QEGILYGEDK

-346 LTFTSNLDVD
+346 FNFTTNVDVD
-356 LTDKLTARAYNT
+356 LTDKLTARVYNT
-368 YTNEKGSGLG
+368 YSNEKGSGLG

-393 YNADGSFGISNTI
+393 YDANGNFGISNTI

-411 NPLAQISNSYNEN
+411 NPLAQISNSYNES

-437 EVLNDF
+437 DVFKDF

-453 VDIKN
+453 VDIKD

-518 SFSIDNEHN
+518 SFSVDNEHN
-527 FDVFAGFSMTK
+527 FSVFAGFSMTK

-593 NEKYLASFTLR
+593 NEKYLASFTMR
-604 RDGSTSFGQNNK
+604 RDGSTSFGENNK

-621 SGSLGWV
+621 SASLGWV
-628 ISNEDFF
+628 MSNEDFF
-635 ESSAVNFLKL
+635 ESEAVNFFKV

-664 STFPSYSFGNNI
+664 STFPKYTFGDNI
-676 VSGSTL
+676 TAGSTL

-694 QVQANIGLDLRMFD
+694 QVQMNVGFDLRMFD
-708 SNVSVTVDYF
+708 SKVSLAFDYF

-734 LGTPVYPSANIGSTE
+734 LGTPVYPAANIGSTE
-749 TTGIDVTVGYSNDFS
+749 TTGIDINLGYSNDFS
-764 DNISLSTSVS
+764 DNVSLNTSVS
-774 FTSADNMV
+774 FTTADNMV

-798 IPYKNLTQFRQ
+798 IPYKNLTQFRE

-821 DGIFQN
+821 NGIFQN

-848 DVNGDGVINADDR
+848 DVDGNGVINADDR

-866 PFADYTIGWNLNLNV
+866 PFADFTLGWNLNLNV

-924 SNTEPRYAFVDGNN
+924 SNTEPRYSFVDGNN

-961 YNFNLS
+961 YNFDLN
-967 ESSYFD
+967 ESSAFD

>member
-1 MSIKNK
+1 M
-7 SFMKSRIFSI
+7 
-17 LFFFG
+17 
-22 CMLVTAQTGSLTGSV
+22 TAQTGSLSGSV
-37 TDSNSNES
+37 TDANTNDA
-45 LPGVNVV
+45 LPGVNVI

-70 SDVSSG
+70 NDVKSG
-76 DVIVFS
+76 DVLVFS
-82 YIGYKTFEYTVSSS
+82 YIGYQTLEYTVSSS
-96 FNISISLEED
+96 FNVSISLEED
-106 IEALEEVVLLGYV
+106 VEALEEVVLLGYV

-135 EAVAKLKPVRVE
+135 ESVAKLKPVRVE

-260 VLNASEYAAILNE
+260 VLNATEYAAILNE

-281 VIFNNLLGLGSGT
+281 VIFDNLLGLGSGT

-308 QNNFSARGGSESTS
+308 QNNFSARGGSESVS
-322 YYLAAGYTQ
+322 YYLATGYTS
-331 QEGILYGQDK
+331 QEGILYGEDK

-346 LTFTSNLDVD
+346 FNFTTNVDVD
-356 LTDKLTARAYNT
+356 LTDKLTARVYNT
-368 YTNEKGSGLG
+368 YSNEKGSGLG

-393 YNADGSFGISNTI
+393 YDANGNFGISNTI

-411 NPLAQISNSYNEN
+411 NPLAQISNSYNES

-437 EVLNDF
+437 DVFKDF

-453 VDIKN
+453 VDIKD

-518 SFSIDNEHN
+518 SFSVDNEHN
-527 FDVFAGFSMTK
+527 FSVFAGFSMTK

-604 RDGSTSFGQNNK
+604 RDGSTSFGENNK

-621 SGSLGWV
+621 SASLGWV
-628 ISNEDFF
+628 MSNEDFF
-635 ESSAVNFLKL
+635 ESEAVNFFKV

-664 STFPSYSFGNNI
+664 STFPKYTFGDNI
-676 VSGSTL
+676 TAGSTL

-694 QVQANIGLDLRMFD
+694 QVQMNVGFDLRMFD
-708 SNVSVTVDYF
+708 SKVSLAFDYF

-734 LGTPVYPSANIGSTE
+734 LGTPVYPAANIGSTE
-749 TTGIDVTVGYSNDFS
+749 TTGIDINLGYSNDFS
-764 DNISLSTSVS
+764 DNVSLSTSIS
-774 FTSADNMV
+774 FTTADNMV

-798 IPYKNLTQFRQ
+798 IPYKNLTQFRE

-821 DGIFQN
+821 NGIFQN

-848 DVNGDGVINADDR
+848 DVDGNGVINADDR

-866 PFADYTIGWNLNLNV
+866 PFADFTLGWNLNLNV

-924 SNTEPRYAFVDGNN
+924 SNTEPRYSFVDGNN

-961 YNFNLS
+961 YNFDLN
-967 ESSYFD
+967 ESSAFD

>member
-1 MSIKNK
+1 M
-7 SFMKSRIFSI
+7 
-17 LFFFG
+17 
-22 CMLVTAQTGSLTGSV
+22 TAQTGSLSGSV
-37 TDSNSNES
+37 TDANTNDA
-45 LPGVNVV
+45 LPGVNVI

-70 SDVSSG
+70 NDVKSG
-76 DVIVFS
+76 DVLVFS
-82 YIGYKTFEYTVSSS
+82 YIGYQTLEYTVSSS
-96 FNISISLEED
+96 FNVSISLEED
-106 IEALEEVVLLGYV
+106 VEALEEVVLLGYV

-135 EAVAKLKPVRVE
+135 ESVAKLKPVRVE

-260 VLNASEYAAILNE
+260 VLNATEYAAILNE

-308 QNNFSARGGSESTS
+308 QNNFSARGGSESVS
-322 YYLAAGYTQ
+322 YYLATGYTS
-331 QEGILYGQDK
+331 QEGILYGEDK

-346 LTFTSNLDVD
+346 FNFTTNVDVD
-356 LTDKLTARAYNT
+356 LTDKLTARVYNT
-368 YTNEKGSGLG
+368 YSNEKGSGLG

-393 YNADGSFGISNTI
+393 YDANGNFGISNTI

-411 NPLAQISNSYNEN
+411 NPLAQISNSYNES

-437 EVLNDF
+437 DVFKDF

-453 VDIKN
+453 VDIKD

-518 SFSIDNEHN
+518 SFSVDNEHN
-527 FDVFAGFSMTK
+527 FSVFAGFSMTK

-593 NEKYLASFTLR
+593 NEKYLASFTMR
-604 RDGSTSFGQNNK
+604 RDGSTSFGENNK

-621 SGSLGWV
+621 SASLGWV
-628 ISNEDFF
+628 MSNEDFF
-635 ESSAVNFLKL
+635 ESEAVNFFKV

-664 STFPSYSFGNNI
+664 STFPKYTFGDNI
-676 VSGSTL
+676 TAGSTL

-694 QVQANIGLDLRMFD
+694 QVQMNVGFDLRMFD
-708 SNVSVTVDYF
+708 SKVSLAFDYF

-734 LGTPVYPSANIGSTE
+734 LGTPVYPAANIGSTE
-749 TTGIDVTVGYSNDFS
+749 TTGIDINLGYSNDFS
-764 DNISLSTSVS
+764 DNVSLSTSVS
-774 FTSADNMV
+774 FTTADNMV

-798 IPYKNLTQFRQ
+798 IPYKNLTQFRE

-821 DGIFQN
+821 NGIFQN

-848 DVNGDGVINADDR
+848 DVDGNGVINADDR

-866 PFADYTIGWNLNLNV
+866 PFADFTLGWNLNLNV

-924 SNTEPRYAFVDGNN
+924 SNTEPRYSFVDGNN

-961 YNFNLS
+961 YNFDLN
-967 ESSYFD
+967 ESSAFD

>member
-1 MSIKNK
+1 M
-7 SFMKSRIFSI
+7 
-17 LFFFG
+17 
-22 CMLVTAQTGSLTGSV
+22 TAQTGSLSGSV
-37 TDSNSNES
+37 TDANTNDA
-45 LPGVNVV
+45 LPGVNVI

-70 SDVSSG
+70 NDVKSG
-76 DVIVFS
+76 DVLVFS
-82 YIGYKTFEYTVSSS
+82 YIGYQTLEYTVSSS
-96 FNISISLEED
+96 FNVSISLEED
-106 IEALEEVVLLGYV
+106 VEALEEVVLLGYV

-135 EAVAKLKPVRVE
+135 ESVAKLKPVRVE

-260 VLNASEYAAILNE
+260 VLNATEYAAILNE

-281 VIFNNLLGLGSGT
+281 VIFDNLLGLGSGT

-308 QNNFSARGGSESTS
+308 QNNFSARGGSESVS
-322 YYLAAGYTQ
+322 YYLATGYTS
-331 QEGILYGQDK
+331 QEGILYGEDK

-346 LTFTSNLDVD
+346 FNFTTNVDVD
-356 LTDKLTARAYNT
+356 LTDKLTARVYNT
-368 YTNEKGSGLG
+368 YSNEKGSGLG

-393 YNADGSFGISNTI
+393 YDANGNFGISNTI

-411 NPLAQISNSYNEN
+411 NPLAQISNSYNES

-437 EVLNDF
+437 DVFKDF

-453 VDIKN
+453 VDIKD

-518 SFSIDNEHN
+518 SFSVDNEHN
-527 FDVFAGFSMTK
+527 FSVFAGFSMTK

-604 RDGSTSFGQNNK
+604 RDGSTSFGENNK

-621 SGSLGWV
+621 SASLGWV
-628 ISNEDFF
+628 MSNEDFF
-635 ESSAVNFLKL
+635 ESEAVNFFKV

-664 STFPSYSFGNNI
+664 STFPKYTFGDNI
-676 VSGSTL
+676 TAGSTL

-694 QVQANIGLDLRMFD
+694 QVQMNVGFDLRMFD
-708 SNVSVTVDYF
+708 SKVSLAFDYF

-734 LGTPVYPSANIGSTE
+734 LGTPVYPAANIGSTE
-749 TTGIDVTVGYSNDFS
+749 TTGIDINLGYSNDFS
-764 DNISLSTSVS
+764 DNVSLNTSVS
-774 FTSADNMV
+774 FTTADNMV

-798 IPYKNLTQFRQ
+798 IPYKNLTQFRE

-821 DGIFQN
+821 NGIFQN

-961 YNFNLS
+961 YNFDLN
-967 ESSYFD
+967 ESSAFD

>member
-1 MSIKNK
+1 M
-7 SFMKSRIFSI
+7 
-17 LFFFG
+17 
-22 CMLVTAQTGSLTGSV
+22 TAQTGSLSGSV
-37 TDSNSNES
+37 TDANTNDA
-45 LPGVNVV
+45 LPGVNVI

-70 SDVSSG
+70 NDVKSG
-76 DVIVFS
+76 DVLVFS
-82 YIGYKTFEYTVSSS
+82 YIGYQTLEYTVSSS
-96 FNISISLEED
+96 FNVSISLEED
-106 IEALEEVVLLGYV
+106 VEALEEVVLLGYV

-135 EAVAKLKPVRVE
+135 ESVAKLKPVRVE

-232 TKGGKRNQETQFSF
+232 TKSGKRNQETQFSF

-260 VLNASEYAAILNE
+260 VLNATEYAAILNE

-308 QNNFSARGGSESTS
+308 QNNFSARGGSESVS
-322 YYLAAGYTQ
+322 YYLATGYTS
-331 QEGILYGQDK
+331 QEGILYGEDK

-346 LTFTSNLDVD
+346 FNFTTNVDVD
-356 LTDKLTARAYNT
+356 LTDKLTARVYNT
-368 YTNEKGSGLG
+368 YSNEKGSGLG

-393 YNADGSFGISNTI
+393 YDANGNFGTSNTI

-411 NPLAQISNSYNEN
+411 NPLAQISNSYNES

-437 EVLNDF
+437 DVFKDF

-453 VDIKN
+453 VDIKD

-476 LPDGSPIVSVDPAT
+476 LADGSPIVSVDPAT

-518 SFSIDNEHN
+518 SFSVDNEHN
-527 FDVFAGFSMTK
+527 FSVFAGFSMTK

-593 NEKYLASFTLR
+593 NEKYLASFTMR
-604 RDGSTSFGQNNK
+604 RDGSTSFGENNK

-621 SGSLGWV
+621 SASLGWV
-628 ISNEDFF
+628 MSNEDFF
-635 ESSAVNFLKL
+635 ESEAVNFFKV

-664 STFPSYSFGNNI
+664 STFPKYTFGDNI
-676 VSGSTL
+676 TAGSTL

-694 QVQANIGLDLRMFD
+694 QVQMNVGFDLRMFD
-708 SNVSVTVDYF
+708 SKVSLAFDYF

-734 LGTPVYPSANIGSTE
+734 LGTPVYPAANIGSTE
-749 TTGIDVTVGYSNDFS
+749 TTGIDINLGYSNDFS
-764 DNISLSTSVS
+764 ENVSLNTSVS
-774 FTSADNMV
+774 FTTADNMV

-798 IPYKNLTQFRQ
+798 IPYKNLTQFRE

-821 DGIFQN
+821 NGIFQN

-834 ATQPNAQPGDIRFV
+834 ATQQNAQPGDIRFV
-848 DVNGDGVINADDR
+848 DVDGNGVINADDR

-866 PFADYTIGWNLNLNV
+866 PFADFTLGWNLNLNV

-961 YNFNLS
+961 YNFDLN
-967 ESSYFD
+967 ESSAFD

>member
-1 MSIKNK
+1 M
-7 SFMKSRIFSI
+7 
-17 LFFFG
+17 
-22 CMLVTAQTGSLTGSV
+22 TAQTGSLSGSV
-37 TDSNSNES
+37 TDANTNDA
-45 LPGVNVV
+45 LPGVNVI

-70 SDVSSG
+70 NDVKSG
-76 DVIVFS
+76 DVLVFS
-82 YIGYKTFEYTVSSS
+82 YIGYQTLEYTVSSS
-96 FNISISLEED
+96 FNVSISLEED
-106 IEALEEVVLLGYV
+106 VEALEEVVLLGYV

-135 EAVAKLKPVRVE
+135 ESVAKLKPVRVE

-232 TKGGKRNQETQFSF
+232 TKSGKRNQETQFSF

-251 QQSVEKTIA
+251 QQSVAKTIA
-260 VLNASEYAAILNE
+260 VLNATEYAAILNE

-281 VIFNNLLGLGSGT
+281 VIFDNLLGLGSGT

-308 QNNFSARGGSESTS
+308 QNNFSARGGSESVS
-322 YYLAAGYTQ
+322 YYLATGYTS
-331 QEGILYGQDK
+331 QEGILYGEDK

-346 LTFTSNLDVD
+346 FNFTTNVDVD
-356 LTDKLTARAYNT
+356 LTDKLTARVYNT
-368 YTNEKGSGLG
+368 YSNEKGSGLG

-393 YNADGSFGISNTI
+393 YDANGNFGTSNTI

-411 NPLAQISNSYNEN
+411 NPLAQISNSYNES

-437 EVLNDF
+437 DVFKDF

-453 VDIKN
+453 VDIKD

-476 LPDGSPIVSVDPAT
+476 LADGSPIVSVDPAT

-518 SFSIDNEHN
+518 SFSVDNEHN
-527 FDVFAGFSMTK
+527 FSVFAGFSMTK

-593 NEKYLASFTLR
+593 NEKYLASFTMR
-604 RDGSTSFGQNNK
+604 RDGSTSFGENNK

-621 SGSLGWV
+621 SASLGWV
-628 ISNEDFF
+628 MSNEDFF
-635 ESSAVNFLKL
+635 ESEAVNFFKV

-664 STFPSYSFGNNI
+664 STFPKYTFGDNI
-676 VSGSTL
+676 TAGSTL

-694 QVQANIGLDLRMFD
+694 QVQMNVGFDLRMFD
-708 SNVSVTVDYF
+708 SKVSLAFDYF

-734 LGTPVYPSANIGSTE
+734 LGTPVYPAANIGSTE
-749 TTGIDVTVGYSNDFS
+749 TTGIDINLGYSNDFS
-764 DNISLSTSVS
+764 ENVSLNTSVS
-774 FTSADNMV
+774 FTTADNMV

-798 IPYKNLTQFRQ
+798 IPYKNLTQFRE

-821 DGIFQN
+821 NGIFQN

-834 ATQPNAQPGDIRFV
+834 ATQQNAQPGDIRFV
-848 DVNGDGVINADDR
+848 DVDGNGVINADDR

-866 PFADYTIGWNLNLNV
+866 PFADFTLGWNLNLNV

-961 YNFNLS
+961 YNFDLN
-967 ESSYFD
+967 ESSAFD

>member
-1 MSIKNK
+1 M
-7 SFMKSRIFSI
+7 
-17 LFFFG
+17 
-22 CMLVTAQTGSLTGSV
+22 TAQTGSLSGSV
-37 TDSNSNES
+37 TDANTNDA
-45 LPGVNVV
+45 LPGVNVI

-70 SDVSSG
+70 NDVKSG
-76 DVIVFS
+76 DVLVFS
-82 YIGYKTFEYTVSSS
+82 YIGYQTLEYTVSSS
-96 FNISISLEED
+96 FNVSISLEED
-106 IEALEEVVLLGYV
+106 VEALEEVVLLGYV

-135 EAVAKLKPVRVE
+135 ESVAKLKPVRVE

-251 QQSVEKTIA
+251 QQSVAKTIA
-260 VLNASEYAAILNE
+260 VLNATEYAAILNE

-281 VIFNNLLGLGSGT
+281 VIFDNLLGLGSGT

-308 QNNFSARGGSESTS
+308 QNNFSARGGSESVS
-322 YYLAAGYTQ
+322 YYLATGYTS
-331 QEGILYGQDK
+331 QEGILYGEDK

-346 LTFTSNLDVD
+346 FNFTTNVDVD
-356 LTDKLTARAYNT
+356 LTDKLTARVYNT
-368 YTNEKGSGLG
+368 YSNEKGSGLG

-393 YNADGSFGISNTI
+393 YDANGNFGISNTI

-411 NPLAQISNSYNEN
+411 NPLAQISNSYNES

-437 EVLNDF
+437 DVFKDF

-453 VDIKN
+453 VDIKD

-518 SFSIDNEHN
+518 SFSVDNEHN
-527 FDVFAGFSMTK
+527 FSVFAGFSMTK

-593 NEKYLASFTLR
+593 NEKYLASFTMR
-604 RDGSTSFGQNNK
+604 RDGSTSFGENNK

-621 SGSLGWV
+621 SASLGWV
-628 ISNEDFF
+628 MSNEDFF
-635 ESSAVNFLKL
+635 ESEAVNFFKV

-664 STFPSYSFGNNI
+664 STFPKYTFGDNI
-676 VSGSTL
+676 TAGSTL

-694 QVQANIGLDLRMFD
+694 QVQMNVGFDLRMFD
-708 SNVSVTVDYF
+708 SKVSLAFDYF

-734 LGTPVYPSANIGSTE
+734 LGTPVYPAANIGSTE
-749 TTGIDVTVGYSNDFS
+749 TTGIDINLGYSNDFS
-764 DNISLSTSVS
+764 DNVSLNTSVS
-774 FTSADNMV
+774 FTTADNMV

-798 IPYKNLTQFRQ
+798 IPYKNLTQFRE

-821 DGIFQN
+821 NGIFQN

-848 DVNGDGVINADDR
+848 DVDGNGVINADDR

-866 PFADYTIGWNLNLNV
+866 PFADFTLGWNLNLNV

>member
-1 MSIKNK
+1 
-7 SFMKSRIFSI
+7 MKSRILSI
-17 LFFFG
+17 LFLFG
-22 CMLVTAQTGSLTGSV
+22 CIFMTAQTGSLSGSV
-37 TDSNSNES
+37 TDANTNDA
-45 LPGVNVV
+45 LPGVNVI

-70 SDVSSG
+70 NDVKSG
-76 DVIVFS
+76 DVLVFS
-82 YIGYKTFEYTVSSS
+82 YIGYQTLEYTVSSS
-96 FNISISLEED
+96 FNVSISLEED
-106 IEALEEVVLLGYV
+106 VEALEEVVLLGYV

-135 EAVAKLKPVRVE
+135 ESVAKLKPVRVE

-260 VLNASEYAAILNE
+260 VLNATEYAAILNE

-281 VIFNNLLGLGSGT
+281 VIFDNLLGLGSGT

-308 QNNFSARGGSESTS
+308 QNNFSARGGSESVS
-322 YYLAAGYTQ
+322 YYLATGYTS
-331 QEGILYGQDK
+331 QEGILYGEDK

-346 LTFTSNLDVD
+346 FNFTTNVDVD
-356 LTDKLTARAYNT
+356 LTDKLTARVYNT
-368 YTNEKGSGLG
+368 YSNEKGSGLG

-393 YNADGSFGISNTI
+393 YDANGNFGISNTI

-411 NPLAQISNSYNEN
+411 NPLAQISNSYNES

-437 EVLNDF
+437 DVFKDF

-453 VDIKN
+453 VDIKD

-518 SFSIDNEHN
+518 SFSVDNEHN
-527 FDVFAGFSMTK
+527 FSVFAGFSMTK

-593 NEKYLASFTLR
+593 NEKYLASFTMR
-604 RDGSTSFGQNNK
+604 RDGSTSFGENNK

-621 SGSLGWV
+621 SASLGWV
-628 ISNEDFF
+628 MSNEDFF
-635 ESSAVNFLKL
+635 ESEAVNFFKV

-664 STFPSYSFGNNI
+664 STFPKYTFGDNI
-676 VSGSTL
+676 TAGSTL

-694 QVQANIGLDLRMFD
+694 QVQMNVGFDLRMFD
-708 SNVSVTVDYF
+708 SKVSLAFDYF

-734 LGTPVYPSANIGSTE
+734 LGTPVYPAANIGSTE
-749 TTGIDVTVGYSNDFS
+749 TTGIDINLGYSNDFS
-764 DNISLSTSVS
+764 DNVSLNTSVS
-774 FTSADNMV
+774 FTTADNMV

-798 IPYKNLTQFRQ
+798 IPYKNLTQFRE

-821 DGIFQN
+821 NGIFQN

-848 DVNGDGVINADDR
+848 DVDGNGVINADDR

-866 PFADYTIGWNLNLNV
+866 PFADFTLGWNLNLNV

-961 YNFNLS
+961 YNFDLN
-967 ESSYFD
+967 ESSAFD

>member
-1 MSIKNK
+1 M
-7 SFMKSRIFSI
+7 
-17 LFFFG
+17 
-22 CMLVTAQTGSLTGSV
+22 TAQTGSLTGSV
-37 TDSNSNES
+37 TDANSNEL

-52 VKNTTNGTNTDFN
+52 VKNTNNGTNTDFN

-106 IEALEEVVLLGYV
+106 VEALEEVVLLGYV

-135 EAVAKLKPVRVE
+135 ETVAKLKPVRVE

-186 VDGINLT
+186 VDGINLS

-260 VLNASEYAAILNE
+260 VLNATEYAAILNE
-273 GSVASGGP
+273 GSVASGGQ

-322 YYLAAGYTQ
+322 YYLAAGYIQ
-331 QEGILYGQDK
+331 QEGILYGKDK

-368 YTNEKGSGLG
+368 YSNEKGSGLG
-378 DVLFNALNMSPTTPV
+378 DILFNALNMSPTTPIYDV
-393 YNADGSFGISNTI
+393 RGNFATSNTI
-406 TQEVK
+406 TQEIK

-424 NVNKITGKVELEY
+424 NVNKITGKIELEY
-437 EVLNDF
+437 EVLKDF
-443 SITGR
+443 SVTGR

-476 LPDGSPIVSVDPAT
+476 LPDGSPIVSVDPVT
-490 GESTQTHN
+490 GETTQTHN

-518 SFSIDNEHN
+518 SFSIDNENN
-527 FDVFAGFSMTK
+527 FNVFAGFSMTK

-664 STFPSYSFGNNI
+664 STFPSYSFGDNI
-676 VSGSTL
+676 LSGSTL
-682 LAIPNLDVSWEN
+682 QAIPNLDVSWEN
-694 QVQANIGLDLRMFD
+694 QVQANIGIDLRMFD
-708 SNVSVTVDYF
+708 SNVSFTIDYF

-764 DNISLSTSVS
+764 DDVSFSTSVS

-798 IPYKNLTQFRQ
+798 IPYKNLTQFRE

-827 QGEVDAH
+827 QGEVDGH
-834 ATQPNAQPGDIRFV
+834 ASQPNAQPGDIRFV
-848 DVNGDGVINADDR
+848 DVDGNGVINSDDR

-984 LTITDYTG
+984 LTMTDYTG

>member
-1 MSIKNK
+1 M
-7 SFMKSRIFSI
+7 
-17 LFFFG
+17 
-22 CMLVTAQTGSLTGSV
+22 TAQTGSLSGSV
-37 TDSNSNES
+37 TDANTNDA
-45 LPGVNVV
+45 LPGVNVI

-70 SDVSSG
+70 NDVKSG
-76 DVIVFS
+76 DVLVFS
-82 YIGYKTFEYTVSSS
+82 YIGYQTFEYTVSSS
-96 FNISISLEED
+96 FNVSISLEED
-106 IEALEEVVLLGYV
+106 VEALEEVVLLGYV

-135 EAVAKLKPVRVE
+135 ESVAKLKPVRVE
-147 DALQGQAGINVIASG
+147 DALQGQSGINVIASG

-260 VLNASEYAAILNE
+260 VLNATEYAAILNE

-281 VIFNNLLGLGSGT
+281 VIFDNLLGLGSGT

-308 QNNFSARGGSESTS
+308 QNNFSARGGSESVS
-322 YYLAAGYTQ
+322 YYLATGYTS
-331 QEGILYGQDK
+331 QEGILYGEDK

-346 LTFTSNLDVD
+346 FNFTTNVDVD
-356 LTDKLTARAYNT
+356 LTDKLTARVYNT
-368 YTNEKGSGLG
+368 YSNEKGSGLG

-393 YNADGSFGISNTI
+393 YDANGNFGISNTI

-411 NPLAQISNSYNEN
+411 NPLAQISNSYNES

-437 EVLNDF
+437 DVFKDF

-453 VDIKN
+453 VDIKD

-518 SFSIDNEHN
+518 SFSVDNENN
-527 FDVFAGFSMTK
+527 FSVFAGFSMTK

-593 NEKYLASFTLR
+593 NEKYLASFTMR
-604 RDGSTSFGQNNK
+604 RDGSTSFGENNK

-621 SGSLGWV
+621 SASLGWV
-628 ISNEDFF
+628 MSNEDFF
-635 ESSAVNFLKL
+635 ESEAVNFFKV

-664 STFPSYSFGNNI
+664 STFPKYTFGDNI
-676 VSGSTL
+676 TAGSTL

-694 QVQANIGLDLRMFD
+694 QVQMNVGFDLRMFD
-708 SNVSVTVDYF
+708 SKVSLAFDYF

-734 LGTPVYPSANIGSTE
+734 LGTPVYPAANIGSTE
-749 TTGIDVTVGYSNDFS
+749 TTGIDINLGYSNDFS
-764 DNISLSTSVS
+764 DNVSLNTKCK
-774 FTSADNMV
+774 FTTADNMV

-798 IPYKNLTQFRQ
+798 IPYKNLTQFRE

-821 DGIFQN
+821 NGIFQN

-848 DVNGDGVINADDR
+848 DVDGNGVINADDR

-866 PFADYTIGWNLNLNV
+866 PFADFTLGWNLNLNV

-924 SNTEPRYAFVDGNN
+924 SNTEPRYSFVDGNN

-961 YNFNLS
+961 YNFDLN
-967 ESSYFD
+967 ESSAFD

>member
-1 MSIKNK
+1 M
-7 SFMKSRIFSI
+7 
-17 LFFFG
+17 
-22 CMLVTAQTGSLTGSV
+22 TAQTGSLSGSV
-37 TDSNSNES
+37 TDANTNDA
-45 LPGVNVV
+45 LPGVNVI

-70 SDVSSG
+70 NDVKSG
-76 DVIVFS
+76 DVLVFS
-82 YIGYKTFEYTVSSS
+82 YIGYQTLEYTVSSS
-96 FNISISLEED
+96 FNVSISLEED
-106 IEALEEVVLLGYV
+106 VEALEEVVLLGYV

-135 EAVAKLKPVRVE
+135 ESVAKLKPVRVE

-260 VLNASEYAAILNE
+260 VLNATEYAAILNE

-281 VIFNNLLGLGSGT
+281 VIFDNLLGLGSGT

-308 QNNFSARGGSESTS
+308 QNNFSARGGSESVS
-322 YYLAAGYTQ
+322 YYLATGYTS
-331 QEGILYGQDK
+331 QEGILYGEDK

-346 LTFTSNLDVD
+346 FNFTTNVDVD
-356 LTDKLTARAYNT
+356 LTDKLTARVYNT
-368 YTNEKGSGLG
+368 YSNEKGSGLG

-393 YNADGSFGISNTI
+393 YDANGNFGISNTI

-411 NPLAQISNSYNEN
+411 NPLAQISNSYNES

-437 EVLNDF
+437 DVFKDF

-453 VDIKN
+453 VDIKD

-518 SFSIDNEHN
+518 SFSVDNEHN
-527 FDVFAGFSMTK
+527 FSVFAGFSMTK

-593 NEKYLASFTLR
+593 NEKYLASFTMR
-604 RDGSTSFGQNNK
+604 RDGSTSFGENNK

-621 SGSLGWV
+621 SASLGWV
-628 ISNEDFF
+628 MSNEDFF
-635 ESSAVNFLKL
+635 ESEAVNFFKV

-664 STFPSYSFGNNI
+664 STFPKYTFGDNI
-676 VSGSTL
+676 TACSTL

-694 QVQANIGLDLRMFD
+694 QVQMNVGFDLRMFD
-708 SNVSVTVDYF
+708 SKVSLAFDYF

-734 LGTPVYPSANIGSTE
+734 LGTPVYPAANIGSTE
-749 TTGIDVTVGYSNDFS
+749 TTGIDINLGYSNDFS
-764 DNISLSTSVS
+764 DNVSLNTSVS
-774 FTSADNMV
+774 FTTADNMV

-798 IPYKNLTQFRQ
+798 IPYKNLTQFRE

-821 DGIFQN
+821 NGIFQN

-848 DVNGDGVINADDR
+848 DVDGNGVINADDR

-866 PFADYTIGWNLNLNV
+866 PFADFTLGWNLNLNV

-924 SNTEPRYAFVDGNN
+924 SNTEPRYSFVDGNN

-961 YNFNLS
+961 YNFDLN
-967 ESSYFD
+967 ESSAFD

>member
-1 MSIKNK
+1 M
-7 SFMKSRIFSI
+7 
-17 LFFFG
+17 
-22 CMLVTAQTGSLTGSV
+22 TAQTGSLSGSV
-37 TDSNSNES
+37 TDANTNDA
-45 LPGVNVV
+45 LPGVNVI

-70 SDVSSG
+70 NDVKSG
-76 DVIVFS
+76 DVLVFS
-82 YIGYKTFEYTVSSS
+82 YIGYQTLEYTVSSS
-96 FNISISLEED
+96 FNVSISLEED
-106 IEALEEVVLLGYV
+106 VEALEEVVLLGYV

-135 EAVAKLKPVRVE
+135 ESVAKLKPVRVE

-251 QQSVEKTIA
+251 QQSVAKTIA
-260 VLNASEYAAILNE
+260 VLNATEYAAILNE

-281 VIFNNLLGLGSGT
+281 VIFDNLLGLGSGT

-308 QNNFSARGGSESTS
+308 QNNFSARGGSESVS
-322 YYLAAGYTQ
+322 YYLATGYTS
-331 QEGILYGQDK
+331 QEGILYGEDK

-346 LTFTSNLDVD
+346 FNFTTNVDVD
-356 LTDKLTARAYNT
+356 LTDKLTARVYNT
-368 YTNEKGSGLG
+368 YSNEKGSGLG

-393 YNADGSFGISNTI
+393 YDANGNFGISNTI

-411 NPLAQISNSYNEN
+411 NPLAQISNSYNES

-437 EVLNDF
+437 DVFKDF

-453 VDIKN
+453 VDIKD

-518 SFSIDNEHN
+518 SFSVDNEHN
-527 FDVFAGFSMTK
+527 FSVFAGFSMTK

-593 NEKYLASFTLR
+593 NEKYLASFTMR
-604 RDGSTSFGQNNK
+604 RDGSTSFGENNK

-621 SGSLGWV
+621 SASLGWV
-628 ISNEDFF
+628 MSNEDFF
-635 ESSAVNFLKL
+635 ESEAVNFFKV

-664 STFPSYSFGNNI
+664 STFPKYTFGDNI
-676 VSGSTL
+676 TAGSTL

-694 QVQANIGLDLRMFD
+694 QVQMNVGFDLRMFD
-708 SNVSVTVDYF
+708 SKVSLAFDYF

-734 LGTPVYPSANIGSTE
+734 LGTPVYPAANIGSTE
-749 TTGIDVTVGYSNDFS
+749 TTGIDINLGYSNDFS
-764 DNISLSTSVS
+764 DNVSLSTSVS
-774 FTSADNMV
+774 FTTADNMV

-798 IPYKNLTQFRQ
+798 IPYKNLTQFRE

-821 DGIFQN
+821 NGIFQN

-848 DVNGDGVINADDR
+848 DVDGNGVINADDR

-866 PFADYTIGWNLNLNV
+866 PFADFTLGWNLNLNV

-924 SNTEPRYAFVDGNN
+924 SNTEPRYSFVDGNN

-961 YNFNLS
+961 YNFDLN
-967 ESSYFD
+967 ESSAFD

>member
-1 MSIKNK
+1 M
-7 SFMKSRIFSI
+7 
-17 LFFFG
+17 
-22 CMLVTAQTGSLTGSV
+22 TAQTGSLSGSV
-37 TDSNSNES
+37 TDANTNDA
-45 LPGVNVV
+45 LPGVNVI

-70 SDVSSG
+70 NDVKSG
-76 DVIVFS
+76 DVLVFS
-82 YIGYKTFEYTVSSS
+82 YIGYQTLEYTVSSS
-96 FNISISLEED
+96 FNVSISLEED
-106 IEALEEVVLLGYV
+106 VEALEEVVLLGYV

-135 EAVAKLKPVRVE
+135 ESVAKLKPVRVE

-260 VLNASEYAAILNE
+260 VLNATEYAAILNE

-281 VIFNNLLGLGSGT
+281 VIFDNLLGLGSGT

-308 QNNFSARGGSESTS
+308 QNNFSARGGSESVS
-322 YYLAAGYTQ
+322 YYLATGYTS
-331 QEGILYGQDK
+331 QEGILYGEDK

-346 LTFTSNLDVD
+346 FNFTTNVDVD
-356 LTDKLTARAYNT
+356 LTDKLTARVYNT
-368 YTNEKGSGLG
+368 YSNEKGSGLG

-393 YNADGSFGISNTI
+393 YDANGNFGISNTI

-411 NPLAQISNSYNEN
+411 NPLAQISNSYNES

-437 EVLNDF
+437 DVFKDF

-453 VDIKN
+453 VDIKD

-518 SFSIDNEHN
+518 SFSVNNEHN
-527 FDVFAGFSMTK
+527 FSVFAGFSMTK

-604 RDGSTSFGQNNK
+604 RDGSTSFGENNK

-621 SGSLGWV
+621 SASLGWV
-628 ISNEDFF
+628 MSNEDFF
-635 ESSAVNFLKL
+635 ESEAVNFFKV

-664 STFPSYSFGNNI
+664 STFPKYTFGDNI
-676 VSGSTL
+676 TAGSTL

-694 QVQANIGLDLRMFD
+694 QVQMNVGFDLRMFD
-708 SNVSVTVDYF
+708 SKVSLAFDYF

-734 LGTPVYPSANIGSTE
+734 LGTPVYPAANIGSTE
-749 TTGIDVTVGYSNDFS
+749 TTGIDINLGYSNDFS
-764 DNISLSTSVS
+764 DNVSLNTSVS
-774 FTSADNMV
+774 FTTADNMV

-798 IPYKNLTQFRQ
+798 IPYKNLTQFRE

-821 DGIFQN
+821 NGIFQN

-848 DVNGDGVINADDR
+848 DVDGNGVINADDR

-866 PFADYTIGWNLNLNV
+866 PFADFTLGWNLNLNV

-961 YNFNLS
+961 YNFDLN
-967 ESSYFD
+967 ESSAFD

>member
-1 MSIKNK
+1 M
-7 SFMKSRIFSI
+7 
-17 LFFFG
+17 
-22 CMLVTAQTGSLTGSV
+22 TAQTGSLSGSV
-37 TDSNSNES
+37 TDANTNDA
-45 LPGVNVV
+45 LPGVNVI

-70 SDVSSG
+70 NDVKSG
-76 DVIVFS
+76 DVLVFS
-82 YIGYKTFEYTVSSS
+82 YIGYQTLEYTVSSS
-96 FNISISLEED
+96 FNVSISLEED
-106 IEALEEVVLLGYV
+106 VEALEEVVLLGYV

-135 EAVAKLKPVRVE
+135 ESVAKLKPVRVE

-260 VLNASEYAAILNE
+260 VLNATEYAAILNE

-281 VIFNNLLGLGSGT
+281 VIFDNLLGLGSGT

-308 QNNFSARGGSESTS
+308 QNNFSARGGSESVS
-322 YYLAAGYTQ
+322 YYLATGYTS
-331 QEGILYGQDK
+331 QEGILYGEDK

-346 LTFTSNLDVD
+346 FNFTTNVDVD
-356 LTDKLTARAYNT
+356 LTDKLTARVYNT
-368 YTNEKGSGLG
+368 YSNEKGSGLG

-393 YNADGSFGISNTI
+393 YDANGNFGISNTI

-411 NPLAQISNSYNEN
+411 NPLAQISNSYNES

-437 EVLNDF
+437 DVFKDF

-453 VDIKN
+453 VDIKD

-518 SFSIDNEHN
+518 SFSVDNEHN
-527 FDVFAGFSMTK
+527 FSVFAGFSMTK

-604 RDGSTSFGQNNK
+604 RDGSTSFGENNK

-621 SGSLGWV
+621 SASLGWV
-628 ISNEDFF
+628 MSNEDFF
-635 ESSAVNFLKL
+635 ESEAVNFFKV

-664 STFPSYSFGNNI
+664 STFPKYTFGDNI
-676 VSGSTL
+676 TAGSTL

-694 QVQANIGLDLRMFD
+694 QVQMNVGFDLRMFD
-708 SNVSVTVDYF
+708 SKVSLAFDYF

-734 LGTPVYPSANIGSTE
+734 LGTPVYPAANIGSTE
-749 TTGIDVTVGYSNDFS
+749 TTGIDINLGYSNDFS
-764 DNISLSTSVS
+764 NNVSLNTNVS
-774 FTSADNMV
+774 FTTADNMV

-798 IPYKNLTQFRQ
+798 IPYKNLTQFRE

-821 DGIFQN
+821 NGIFQN

-848 DVNGDGVINADDR
+848 DVDGNGVINADDR

-866 PFADYTIGWNLNLNV
+866 PFADFTLGWNLNLNV

-961 YNFNLS
+961 YNFDLN
-967 ESSYFD
+967 ESSAFD

>member
-1 MSIKNK
+1 M
-7 SFMKSRIFSI
+7 
-17 LFFFG
+17 
-22 CMLVTAQTGSLTGSV
+22 TAQTGSLSGSV
-37 TDSNSNES
+37 TDANTNDA
-45 LPGVNVV
+45 LPGVNVI

-70 SDVSSG
+70 NDVKSG
-76 DVIVFS
+76 DVLVFS
-82 YIGYKTFEYTVSSS
+82 YIGYQTLEYTVSSS
-96 FNISISLEED
+96 FNVSISLEED
-106 IEALEEVVLLGYV
+106 VEALEEVVLLGYV

-135 EAVAKLKPVRVE
+135 ESVAKLKPVRVE

-260 VLNASEYAAILNE
+260 VLNATEYAAILNE

-281 VIFNNLLGLGSGT
+281 VIFDNLLGLGSGT

-308 QNNFSARGGSESTS
+308 QNNFSARGGSESVS
-322 YYLAAGYTQ
+322 YYLATGYTS
-331 QEGILYGQDK
+331 QEGILYGEDK

-346 LTFTSNLDVD
+346 FNFTTNVDVD
-356 LTDKLTARAYNT
+356 LTDKLTARVYNT
-368 YTNEKGSGLG
+368 YSNEKGSGLG

-393 YNADGSFGISNTI
+393 YDANGNFGISNTI

-411 NPLAQISNSYNEN
+411 NPLAQISNSYNES

-437 EVLNDF
+437 DVFKDF

-453 VDIKN
+453 VDIKD

-518 SFSIDNEHN
+518 SFSVDNEHN
-527 FDVFAGFSMTK
+527 FSVFAGFSMTK

-593 NEKYLASFTLR
+593 NEKYLASFTMR
-604 RDGSTSFGQNNK
+604 RDGSTSFGENNK

-621 SGSLGWV
+621 SASLGWV
-628 ISNEDFF
+628 MSNEDFF
-635 ESSAVNFLKL
+635 ESEAVNFFKV

-664 STFPSYSFGNNI
+664 STFPKYTFGDNI
-676 VSGSTL
+676 TAGSTL

-694 QVQANIGLDLRMFD
+694 QVQMNVGFDLRMFD
-708 SNVSVTVDYF
+708 SKVSLAFDYF

-734 LGTPVYPSANIGSTE
+734 LGTPVYPAANIGSTE
-749 TTGIDVTVGYSNDFS
+749 TTGIDINLGYSNDFS
-764 DNISLSTSVS
+764 DNVSLNTSVS
-774 FTSADNMV
+774 FTTADNMV

-798 IPYKNLTQFRQ
+798 IPYKNLTQFRE

-821 DGIFQN
+821 NGIFQN

-848 DVNGDGVINADDR
+848 DVDGNGVINADDR

-866 PFADYTIGWNLNLNV
+866 PFADFTLGWNLNLNV

-961 YNFNLS
+961 YNFDLN
-967 ESSYFD
+967 ESSAFD